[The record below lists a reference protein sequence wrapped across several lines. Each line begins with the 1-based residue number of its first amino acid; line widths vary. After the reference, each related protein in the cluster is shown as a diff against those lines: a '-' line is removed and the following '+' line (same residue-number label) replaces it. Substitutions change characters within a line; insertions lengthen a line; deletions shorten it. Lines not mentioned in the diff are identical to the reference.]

1 MWRFIKILAS
11 IVIVLA
17 VLVVVAVVA
26 LSQIDMDSYK
36 SFVAST
42 VEKRTGRVLT
52 IDGEVSFKPSLS
64 PTLVV
69 EDVKFENAGF
79 ASDPY
84 MFTAQRLEG
93 ELELKPLLNGDIQI
107 RGVKLIEPQ
116 LFLERGHGELRNW
129 RFRKQRKRPNIPV
142 LLIDKAEIQ
151 GGRVVYTNSVSGFR
165 YEYKGQSAHAWLR
178 EGTQIVEAVADG
190 LLDGVQTHAEG
201 TFGEL
206 EHIFLPGQASQIN
219 LTANTAQ
226 IDWDING
233 TVKDAIMAR
242 GVNIDLAA
250 HTDSTANIDVFT
262 KFPIPDFGIA
272 KATARLAGDPSA
284 FTLGGIAGEV
294 VGEREGGTI
303 QGWIEE
309 LGKSNRMELS
319 IKGEAESLVE
329 FLAAFDRKWWL
340 DGKVSTAFLL
350 QGVKKDYSLDDVTVN
365 MSSADI
371 DATLT
376 GSVGTVSRLRNLNF
390 DIDYTVDDISIF
402 SERMGTPLPVVGP
415 AIGTASLSRSD
426 GAVTLEDI
434 QADIESDL
442 VVVKATGAIQDAG
455 KLHEMNIELEGRTE
469 QPSILSETLRYP
481 LPEIGDLRFDAQL
494 IRGDDA
500 YRIERLSAGLSTPEF
515 NIGVSGLIDDLRG
528 LQGLDLEVSVLT
540 DSLDQLSEITGYELP
555 ASNALQS
562 FGRVFYESN
571 ESKRAHIDSTI
582 KGENFTASIAGT
594 VDNLL
599 RFDGVEST
607 IQLNAESLDELSRI
621 FKTDFPEFNNL
632 KLAGTVRH
640 SQGIAA
646 QTQDAQGNVIE
657 VPAIKPV
664 TWVDA
669 VLASGNTQAKVQGNI
684 DFDQTPKVF
693 DLKLDV
699 STKTLADLEPITG
712 TRWPAVGPVTGTS
725 NLRVDE
731 SGYAFNGFK
740 LKVDGSDLLGDA
752 VIVPGQGNTIPVI
765 TGSMT
770 SDVLDLRPFLAN
782 EETDSSKKK
791 EPWFSDKPFEF
802 DFVRGVRMQLD
813 IKAGQL
819 LSRWTHLD
827 NMQTQITTQ
836 DGRLQMP
843 LTANLNPGSVDMR
856 FDVDTNQH
864 SMPVAFKLLAADVD
878 TEQISNIRDE
888 NIVQDGNIDLDILIN
903 GSGASMDE
911 LMAGADGHILL
922 TMNSGQISQ
931 TVLRLIGADILWQM
945 AHMLNPF
952 GKRRNYLDLECGVFG
967 FRIEDGIAHSNKWIA
982 TRSKEVAVI
991 GAGVINL
998 DTEDVEIALTP
1009 KAREGIG
1016 ISASSLVKLVRLGG
1030 SLSDL
1035 KAEADPAGL
1044 LKSGASIGAAVAS
1057 GGLSLLAQGL
1067 FDRVTANNRLC
1078 QKTLDNFHRGVADNG
1093 TAVKTTKAPVDSRK
1107 LNGNGVG
1114 IEDRK

>member
-26 LSQIDMDSYK
+26 LSQIDMDRYK
-36 SFVAST
+36 EFVAST
-42 VEKRTGRVLT
+42 VEKRTGRTLT

-84 MFTAQRLEG
+84 MFTARRLEG

-151 GGRVVYTNSVSGFR
+151 GGRVVYTNSVTGFR
-165 YEYKGQSAHAWLR
+165 YEYSGQSAHAWLR

-201 TFGEL
+201 TLGEL
-206 EHIFLPGQASQIN
+206 ESMFLPEQPSTIALS
-219 LTANTAQ
+219 ANTAKINWQ
-226 IDWDING
+226 ING
-233 TVKDAIMAR
+233 VVKDVIMAL
-242 GVNIDLAA
+242 GVELNLVATA
-250 HTDSTANIDVFT
+250 ESTEHIGVFT
-262 KFPIPDFGIA
+262 RFPIPDFGTA
-272 KATARLAGDPSA
+272 KATAKLAGDPSA
-284 FTLGGIAGEV
+284 FTLGAISGEV
-294 VGEREGGTI
+294 RGDRESGTI
-303 QGWIEE
+303 HGWIEE
-309 LGKSNRMELS
+309 LGKSNRMEL
-319 IKGEAESLVE
+319 GVEAEAESLVE

-340 DGKVSTAFLL
+340 DGKTSTAFVL
-350 QGVKKDYSLDDVTVN
+350 QGRKKDYSLNDVVVELN
-365 MSSADI
+365 SADI
-371 DATLT
+371 SSRLT
-376 GSVGTVSRLRNLNF
+376 GSAGTVSRLRDLDF
-390 DIDYTVDDISIF
+390 DVTFEVNDISIF
-402 SERMGTPLPVVGP
+402 SERVGTPLPVVGP
-415 AIGTASLSRSD
+415 ATGTARLRRSD

-434 QADIESDL
+434 QANIQSDL
-442 VVVKATGAIQDAG
+442 MQAKASGAIQDAG
-455 KLHEMNIELEGRTE
+455 KLHGMNVELEGRTE
-469 QPSILSETLRYP
+469 QPSLLSETLRYP
-481 LPEIGDLRFDAQL
+481 LPETGDMRFDAQL
-494 IRGDDA
+494 IREDDA
-500 YRIERLSAGLSTPEF
+500 YRIERLSAGLSIPEF

-540 DSLDQLSEITGYELP
+540 ASLDQLSEITGYELP
-555 ASNALQS
+555 SSNTLQS
-562 FGRVFYESN
+562 FGRVYYESN

-582 KGENFTASIAGT
+582 KGKNFTASIAGT
-594 VDNLL
+594 VDDLL

-607 IQLNAESLDELSRI
+607 VQLNAESLDELSRI

-684 DFDQTPKVF
+684 DFDQAPKVF

-699 STKTLADLEPITG
+699 NTGTLADLEPITG

-731 SGYAFNGFK
+731 SGYAFNGFE
-740 LKVDGSDLLGDA
+740 LKVDGSDFSGSA
-752 VIVPGQGNTIPVI
+752 VVVPGRENTIPVI

-782 EETDSSKKK
+782 KKADSSKKK
-791 EPWFSDKPFEF
+791 EPWFSDKSFEF

-813 IKAGQL
+813 IEAGRL

-827 NMQTQITTQ
+827 NLQTKITTQ

-856 FDVDTNQH
+856 LDVDTNQP
-864 SMPVAFKLLAADVD
+864 SMPVIFKLLAADVD

-903 GSGASMDE
+903 GNGASMDE

-931 TVLRLIGADILWQM
+931 TVLRLIGADVLWQM

-952 GKRRNYLDLECGVFG
+952 GERRNYLDLECGVFG
-967 FRIEDGIAHSNKWIA
+967 FRVEDGIARSNKWIA

-991 GAGVINL
+991 GAGVVNL

-1093 TAVKTTKAPVDSRK
+1093 TAAQTTKAPVDSRE
-1107 LNGNGVG
+1107 LIGNGLEV
-1114 IEDRK
+1114 EDRK